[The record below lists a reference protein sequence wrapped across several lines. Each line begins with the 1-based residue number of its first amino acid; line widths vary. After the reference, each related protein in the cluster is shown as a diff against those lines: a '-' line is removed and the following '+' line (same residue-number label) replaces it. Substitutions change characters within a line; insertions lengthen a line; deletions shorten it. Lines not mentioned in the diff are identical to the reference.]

1 MINQSYVKE
10 VKDRLNKLKQ
20 TSSFDD
26 RLILEILFNDYL
38 KEGSNYVV
46 SQYSKTSLTESKV
59 S

>member
-1 MINQSYVKE
+1 MINQSNEKE

-20 TSSFDD
+20 TRSFDD

-38 KEGSNYVV
+38 KEGSNNMV

>member
-1 MINQSYVKE
+1 MINQSNEKE

-20 TSSFDD
+20 TRSFDD

-38 KEGSNYVV
+38 KEGSNYMV